1 MTPAARHEAELH
13 RQVCVAKP
21 SASQREKIQITKH
34 GRDWHRFP
42 IDTLGSMTEGY
53 TGAEIEAVFEE
64 ALYLAFDEDREPKES
79 DVAEVL
85 KEFVPLSK
93 MMADDITRL
102 QNWAK
107 GRARRASAASPTVV
121 KAGRKLA
128 A

>member
-1 MTPAARHEAELH
+1 M
-13 RQVCVAKP
+13 
-21 SASQREKIQITKH
+21 
-34 GRDWHRFP
+34 
-42 IDTLGSMTEGY
+42 
-53 TGAEIEAVFEE
+53 FEE

-107 GRARRASAASPTVV
+107 RPRPPRQRRRTDCGEGGE
-121 KAGRKLA
+121 KAGGVRKDTA
-128 A
+128 NTIANR